1 LRFRMGV
8 TRGAKDSESC
18 PRGRQ
23 VYKRVLKVD
32 ASLLTT
38 LLMGRMASPPLTVR
52 YERGC
57 FVRCK
62 YNGLEGELEY
72 ETEQIYT

>member
-1 LRFRMGV
+1 V
-8 TRGAKDSESC
+8 TSEHGGALEIQNGRDESC

-38 LLMGRMASPPLTVR
+38 LYV
-52 YERGC
+52 
-57 FVRCK
+57 FVDGED
-62 YNGLEGELEY
+62 GL
-72 ETEQIYT
+72 